1 MKISIIGHTGFI
13 GKYLKREFD
22 KKYLIKVFSL
32 RNEKIDNI
40 SIKTLDEIF
49 SSDYIINCAAS
60 LDPKSKNDLYLNENF
75 PADLVRYN
83 KNYKKKIIHLSTI
96 NILINDRLDIYTKS
110 KKNCENFLRDNNNVF
125 ILRLPLV
132 VNKINNIYEKIG
144 NIAKIYKYIKFIN
157 LTIYPFIYPG
167 HIYEPIEILYLKK
180 KIDDIILNKV
190 HDKVINLTGNKKISL
205 WDLAHEIAKQENKKL
220 FKVRAHFFFKFFPSF
235 LKKLIKKQNNFLQ
248 QIASIDHTNY

>member
-13 GKYLKREFD
+13 GKYLKGEFD

-40 SIKTLDEIF
+40 PIKTLDEIF

-60 LDPKSKNDLYLNENF
+60 LNPKSKNDLYLNENF
-75 PADLVRYN
+75 PADLTRHN
-83 KNYKKKIIHLSTI
+83 INYKKKIIHLSTI
-96 NILINDRLDIYTKS
+96 NVLINDRLDIYTKS
-110 KKNCENFLRDNNNVF
+110 KKNCENFIKDNNNIF

-132 VNKINNIYEKIG
+132 INKKNNIYEKIG
-144 NIAKIYKYIKFIN
+144 NIAKIYKYLKFIN
-157 LTIYPFIYPG
+157 LPIYPFIYPG
-167 HIYEPIEILYLKK
+167 HIYEPIDVHYLKK

-205 WDLAHEIAKQENKKL
+205 WDLAHEIAEQENKKL
-220 FKVRAHFFFKFFPSF
+220 FKVRAHFFFKFLPSF
-235 LKKLIKKQNNFLQ
+235 LKKFIKKQNNFLQ
-248 QIASIDHTNY
+248 QIASIDHTKY